1 MFEHFRTIICLGKGF
16 DRHLFGLRYLAEASG
31 KQVEFFQDNA
41 YKNINHIIISTSTVF
56 SPYIQMGGFAPV
68 VADGLGVGYMVND
81 DWLGCNASA
90 YPGSPS
96 SAEFVNLVKQS
107 LLDIKS
113 VLDGK
118 NFKF

>member
-1 MFEHFRTIICLGKGF
+1 MLGKGF
-16 DRHLFGLRYLAEASG
+16 DRHLFALRYLAESSG
-31 KQVEFFQDNA
+31 KQVDFFADSA
-41 YKNINHIIISTSTVF
+41 YKNINNIVLSTSTVF

-68 VADGLGVGYMVND
+68 ISEGLGVGYMVND
-81 DWLGCNASA
+81 EWLGCNVSS
-90 YPGSPS
+90 YPGSPNGG
-96 SAEFVNLVKQS
+96 EFVELVRKS